1 MATETP
7 TYDLM
12 LILDPQAQEDVRARI
27 AAETVAA
34 IEGQGELVRHDD
46 WGERPLS
53 YPIERRATGEYHLL
67 QFRPSN
73 VELLGSLDHS
83 LRIAD
88 GVLRFRVIK
97 LRQGAPVG
105 PVPVPPAPARR
116 SEPRRDGAPPAAEAQ
131 APPPAPA
138 PSPVADA
145 PPQAPAEAQEPE
157 RASAPE
163 APAQDAASDAQ
174 DSQAE

>member
-1 MATETP
+1 MATETA

-53 YPIERRATGEYHLL
+53 YPIDHRATGEYHLL
-67 QFRPSN
+67 QFRPAN

-88 GVLRFRVIK
+88 GVLRFRVVK
-97 LRQGAPVG
+97 LRHGAPEG
-105 PVPVPPAPARR
+105 PVPVPPPPARR
-116 SEPRRDGAPPAAEAQ
+116 SEPRREA
-131 APPPAPA
+131 PAPA
-138 PSPVADA
+138 PQAQEQQAA
-145 PPQAPAEAQEPE
+145 PEAQDQQP
-157 RASAPE
+157 APE
-163 APAQDAASDAQ
+163 APAEDAASDAQ
-174 DSQAE
+174 DTPAEQA

>member
-1 MATETP
+1 MATQTH

-12 LILDPQAQEDVRARI
+12 LILDPQAQDDVRARI

-53 YPIERRATGEYHLL
+53 YPIQHRATGEYHLL
-67 QFRPSN
+67 QFRPAN

-88 GVLRFRVIK
+88 GVLRFRVVK
-97 LRQGAPVG
+97 LRHGAPE
-105 PVPVPPAPARR
+105 VPVPPPPARR
-116 SEPRRDGAPPAAEAQ
+116 SEPRRDA
-131 APPPAPA
+131 PAPA
-138 PSPVADA
+138 P
-145 PPQAPAEAQEPE
+145 QAQEQQAAPE
-157 RASAPE
+157 TQEQQPAPE
-163 APAQDAASDAQ
+163 APAEAPASDAQ
-174 DSQAE
+174 DAPAEQA

>member
-12 LILDPQAQEDVRARI
+12 LILDPQAQDDVRARI

-53 YPIERRATGEYHLL
+53 YPIDRRATGEYHLL

-97 LRQGAPVG
+97 LREGAPEG

-116 SEPRRDGAPPAAEAQ
+116 SEPRRDVPPAPQPQEQEPAPAAAEPQPEPEAEAQ
-131 APPPAPA
+131 QP
-138 PSPVADA
+138 
-145 PPQAPAEAQEPE
+145 
-157 RASAPE
+157 APE
-163 APAQDAASDAQ
+163 APAPVEDAASDAPGEP
-174 DSQAE
+174 A